1 MNARIE
7 PIADVD
13 LYAYVDDELP
23 LVRRIEVEACICH
36 HPEKAARVMADL
48 RIRDELRLALANVP
62 RTGRPAT
69 TDAARRLERGIA
81 WARIF
86 RRAQKIA
93 AVAILVAA
101 GWVAHAELGPLAI
114 SHVVA
119 SPLPPAYVSDAVMAH
134 RTTLVRA
141 ALHSQHKEP
150 AYSRADIRA
159 ATAVVMPNLPQAW
172 EVADVQIFPSTFGPS
187 VELEIRAQA
196 FGSASLFAVR
206 PGKFDVVPVTLAQIA
221 DFNVAYWQI
230 GEVAYALVGKA
241 DIRDLNRAATALI
254 ESQS

>member
-7 PIADVD
+7 PITDVD
-13 LYAYVDDELP
+13 LYAYIDDELP

-36 HPEKAARVMADL
+36 RPEKAARVMADL
-48 RIRDELRLALANVP
+48 RIRDELRLALANAR
-62 RTGRPAT
+62 RTGGPAT
-69 TDAARRLERGIA
+69 TDSARRLERGMA
-81 WARIF
+81 WARII
-86 RRAQKIA
+86 RRAQKVA

-101 GWVAHAELGPLAI
+101 SWVAHAALGPLAI

-134 RTTLVRA
+134 HTTLVRPT
-141 ALHSQHKEP
+141 LHSQHREP
-150 AYSRADIRA
+150 AYNQADIRA
-159 ATAVVMPNLPQAW
+159 ATAIVMPSLPQAW

-187 VELEIRAQA
+187 VELEIRTQA
-196 FGSASLFAVR
+196 VGSASLFAVG
-206 PGKFDVVPVTLAQIA
+206 PGKFDVVPVTLVQMAE
-221 DFNVAYWQI
+221 FNVAYSQI

-254 ESQS
+254 ESLS